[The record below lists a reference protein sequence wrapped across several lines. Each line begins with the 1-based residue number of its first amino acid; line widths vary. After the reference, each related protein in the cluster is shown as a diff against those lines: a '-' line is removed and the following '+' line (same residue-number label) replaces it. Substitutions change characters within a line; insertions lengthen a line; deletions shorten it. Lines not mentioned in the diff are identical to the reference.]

1 VEFFGMSAGDDRQTH
16 DGVFVNPDETAGLAH
31 AAALLQMLQDREGF
45 LLGKFGAVQ
54 RRAFAFRETGLAGAT
69 GEDTAFFIGPISKA
83 NAQVVAATLAIVGT
97 VGVLAAEVFQVV
109 HDVSSRSEV
118 HGKVDEQLQSA

>member
-1 VEFFGMSAGDDRQTH
+1 
-16 DGVFVNPDETAGLAH
+16 
-31 AAALLQMLQDREGF
+31 MLQDREGF

-54 RRAFAFRETGLAGAT
+54 QRTFAFRETGLAGAT
-69 GEDTAFFIGPISKA
+69 GEDAAFFVGPISKA

-109 HDVSSRSEV
+109 HDASSRSKV